1 MAIINATT
9 RDGAGK
15 GVARKLR
22 REGRVPA
29 VLYGG
34 GKPNINLSLSAKE
47 WDELL
52 VKEKSGLR
60 THRQEMVID
69 GTTRTLVLMRASQI
83 HPLSGN
89 VVHVDFT
96 RFDPTQK
103 IEIAVPI
110 HLEGEERCPGV
121 KAGGVLQL
129 VHRELHISCLAGNV
143 PDYITVS
150 VAQVEIG
157 HSVHIQDV
165 TLPEGVEVHGEE
177 DLTILTVVAPRSE
190 AVDEEAETAAE

>member
-1 MAIINATT
+1 MAIINAVT
-9 RDGAGK
+9 RSGAGK

-29 VLYGG
+29 VLYGA

-83 HPLSGN
+83 HPLSGT

-96 RFDPTQK
+96 RFDPNQK
-103 IEIAVPI
+103 IEISVPI
-110 HLEGEERCPGV
+110 HIEGEEKCPGI
-121 KAGGVLQL
+121 KAGGILQL
-129 VHRELHISCLAGNV
+129 VQRELHISCLAGNV
-143 PDYITVS
+143 PDSITVS
-150 VAQVEIG
+150 VATVEIG
-157 HSVHIQDV
+157 HSVHIQDI
-165 TLPEGVEVHGEE
+165 TLPEGVEVHG
-177 DLTILTVVAPRSE
+177 DDDQTILTVVAPRSE
-190 AVDEEAETAAE
+190 AVDGDSETVAE